1 MEEDQA
7 CAQALDC
14 VEVFGTDGMDPLMD
28 VLYGMDQEFGLPVE
42 DQGFGLPVED
52 EDNDEACHRTMDQF
66 DYQQRLLS
74 QLGGALDQPGRLE
87 FELQPYVDRQSTK
100 MGVRERH
107 FSTCVRQTGNFIPDK
122 ISPRNWNR
130 VYVEP
135 CIMCWILTWMTVT
148 VCFLRFLAIV

>member
-1 MEEDQA
+1 MWSDFDIYFQNLEEDQA

-14 VEVFGTDGMDPLMD
+14 VEVFGTDGVDPLMD

-52 EDNDEACHRTMDQF
+52 EDDDEACHRTMDQF

-74 QLGGALDQPGRLE
+74 QSGGALDQPGRLE
-87 FELQPYVDRQSTK
+87 FDLQPYVDRQSTK

-107 FSTCVRQTGNFIPDK
+107 FSTRHFSKPVILFADTKYHRGTGTGFT
-122 ISPRNWNR
+122 SSH
-130 VYVEP
+130 
-135 CIMCWILTWMTVT
+135 
-148 VCFLRFLAIV
+148 A